1 MHMFHL
7 PAPSVL
13 IFYNNLKFK
22 DFIFFIHFL
31 IQMHKILKLIKLNI
45 QTSIKNKYAL
55 LLFLKLLNKL
65 LIAQYVLREPLFF
78 QLVLFSWNY
87 RCAAELPQWVY
98 RVDSCPNTSDIS
110 YWIRASY
117 KLNCY
122 NNLTSDYPNEQKR
135 VYQCM
140 QSSFLNETVEFCS
153 VSVPIKAGNIYLKVV
168 FNSYASNSIGIA
180 IPFSCNSEYQ
190 YTIYISV
197 WMMIMGICQLQ
208 V

>member
-1 MHMFHL
+1 ML
-7 PAPSVL
+7 A
-13 IFYNNLKFK
+13 
-22 DFIFFIHFL
+22 
-31 IQMHKILKLIKLNI
+31 
-45 QTSIKNKYAL
+45 
-55 LLFLKLLNKL
+55 
-65 LIAQYVLREPLFF
+65 LFF

-153 VSVPIKAGNIYLKVV
+153 VSVPIKAGYCPVFNYTTETNEPRSCKCSQFTSGCPKRRFYSKEIYKYPNCLNPSQKLSCPEAVKISSNRPKSRDTGNESSVLEILAITLSVV
-168 FNSYASNSIGIA
+168 FVVLAVVIGLLFYVKTVIRA
-180 IPFSCNSEYQ
+180 RFVRL
-190 YTIYISV
+190 SV
-197 WMMIMGICQLQ
+197 QWQN
-208 V
+208 